1 MHSSLLHKAQS
12 KYFSETKDE
21 LIEGIAIILV
31 NFSENYTCIMQD
43 AIQSVHWKKEQ
54 VTILA
59 YVKDTAN
66 DKLKPIPMCVISD
79 HLVHDTTTFGTF
91 QKVIGQDLIKEVSQI
106 KYIKYFSD
114 GSSAEYKY
122 FENFI
127 NLCHHEKDH
136 GVKAEWYFF
145 ASYHGKGDC
154 DGIGGSIKCMSTK
167 ASLQRP
173 YKDQIL
179 NASDLYKFTK
189 VSIKGIKSF

>member
-1 MHSSLLHKAQS
+1 MHSSLLHKDQS
-12 KYFSETKDE
+12 KYFSKTKDE

-66 DKLKPIPMCVISD
+66 DKLKPMPMCVISD
-79 HLVHDTTTFGTF
+79 HLVHDTTFWTL

-114 GSSAEYKY
+114 
-122 FENFI
+122 
-127 NLCHHEKDH
+127 
-136 GVKAEWYFF
+136 
-145 ASYHGKGDC
+145 
-154 DGIGGSIKCMSTK
+154 
-167 ASLQRP
+167 
-173 YKDQIL
+173 
-179 NASDLYKFTK
+179 
-189 VSIKGIKSF
+189 